1 MTRMPDS
8 HDGSDPLAVAH
19 SLLAER
25 VSSDRRTRSEDPDR
39 PETVQAMQIALHVP
53 KADPP
58 RRTDLLEAAARA
70 VVQVC
75 LDDRAAT
82 DPFWHEGLEN
92 WYDHL
97 IRKVTRRARNKQWT
111 DVQEVAGITAVVN
124 GAEARAFVPSA
135 VSEVPAAVRK
145 LQIQGTELPQDEPGE
160 IDPALPTIL
169 IDAGLNMTTG
179 KAAAQVGHAS
189 MLLAARKDLAWVRA
203 WAATDFALNVREV
216 NSETFAR
223 HAENPLAVAVHDGGF
238 TEVAPDSLTV
248 FAIPGRSFDG

>member
-1 MTRMPDS
+1 M
-8 HDGSDPLAVAH
+8 SDAGKADDRLAFAH
-19 SLLAER
+19 GLLVER
-25 VSSDRRTRSEDPDR
+25 VSSDRRAHSEDPER

-53 KADPP
+53 KAEPP
-58 RRTDLLEAAARA
+58 RRTHLLEAAARA
-70 VVQVC
+70 VVKVC
-75 LDDRAAT
+75 LDDRVADDHAWRT
-82 DPFWHEGLEN
+82 GLEN

-97 IRKVTRRARNKQWT
+97 IRKVARRARNKQWT
-111 DVQEVAGITAVVN
+111 DVQEVPGVTVAVA

-169 IDAGLNMTTG
+169 IDAGLQMTTG

-189 MLLAARKDLAWVRA
+189 MLLAARKDLAWVRR
-203 WAATDFALNVREV
+203 WAETDFALNVREV
-216 NSETFAR
+216 NPETFAH
-223 HAENPLAVAVHDGGF
+223 HARNPLAVTVHDGGF

-248 FAIPGRSFDG
+248 FAIPGRALGE